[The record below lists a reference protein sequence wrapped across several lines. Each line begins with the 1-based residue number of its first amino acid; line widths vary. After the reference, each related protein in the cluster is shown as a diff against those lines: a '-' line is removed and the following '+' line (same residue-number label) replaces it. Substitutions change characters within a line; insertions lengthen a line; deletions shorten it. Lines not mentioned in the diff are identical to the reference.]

1 MGYNDG
7 NNWWEIPNPYEET
20 PEVGP
25 EGPWTPPG
33 TEPEDPWGPGGAN
46 QSCPA
51 GTSWNATEQR
61 CIADECPAGSS
72 WDNPKQKCMPDCPSG
87 TTRAGNADGACTP
100 IDYNKGP
107 VEPTGGGS
115 SGGYSPPKA
124 PTRTKSPYDEDM
136 ARTLF
141 ENLQRMINGEGQP
154 FSPEVVAKMNAGLL
168 GSNKAQLETSQR
180 DLQKRLIASGL
191 SRSGVAPAEQG
202 RLRSRADAALG
213 DGFRQTAITA
223 IQGNYA
229 AKAAALAQAQTFLNS
244 ERANAL
250 STDQLTFGY
259 AQLSQQ
265 WKALQAQFDQQKWLA
280 NNGNEQDLLRL
291 LLQLQNGGL

>member
-1 MGYNDG
+1 MA
-7 NNWWEIPNPYEET
+7 NWWEADSMRGDD
-20 PEVGP
+20 GP
-25 EGPWTPPG
+25 APRRPGGNGEACPPG
-33 TEPEDPWGPGGAN
+33 ERRVPN
-46 QSCPA
+46 QD
-51 GTSWNATEQR
+51 GWT
-61 CIADECPAGSS
+61 
-72 WDNPKQKCMPDCPSG
+72 CMPDGSTPAPPPSG
-87 TTRAGNADGACTP
+87 PATCPPDKPYMNDGQCDKCPEGQWTHNGVCEARSAGSGGNNGS
-100 IDYNKGP
+100 NSGGS
-107 VEPTGGGS
+107 GGGVA
-115 SGGYSPPKA
+115 PKA
-124 PTRTKSPYDEDM
+124 PPRTVSPYDAEM
-136 ARTLF
+136 SKLLF
-141 ENLQRMINGEGQP
+141 EQLQAMINGEGQP

-202 RLRSRADAALG
+202 RLRSRADASLS

-229 AKAAALAQAQTFLNS
+229 AKAQALAQAQTFLNS

-259 AQLSQQ
+259 AQLAQQ